1 MEEIRQWFLSLCGAT
16 AITGIFHV
24 FLENSSLKKSINIFL
39 SIFVLFYTIIPLSN
53 IEPIN
58 VELDLKNVEFSD
70 FSKENY
76 EQIILTA
83 INNVC
88 AENDVEIISV
98 DIDSYIEDENLV
110 VNKIEVETDTP
121 NKSKE
126 IEDILKNKFGF
137 EVNVY
142 WKTRC

>member
-142 WKTRC
+142 

>member
-76 EQIILTA
+76 EQIVLTT

-110 VNKIEVETDTP
+110 VDKIEVETDTP
-121 NKSKE
+121 NKSEE
-126 IEDILKNKFGF
+126 IEDILKNEFGF

-142 WKTRC
+142 

>member
-76 EQIILTA
+76 EQIILTT

-121 NKSKE
+121 NKSEE
-126 IEDILKNKFGF
+126 IEAILKNEFGF

-142 WKTRC
+142 

>member
-76 EQIILTA
+76 EQIILTT

-126 IEDILKNKFGF
+126 IEDILKNEFGF

-142 WKTRC
+142 

>member
-39 SIFVLFYTIIPLSN
+39 SIFVLFYTINPLSN

-76 EQIILTA
+76 EQIVLTT

-110 VNKIEVETDTP
+110 VDKIEVETDTP
-121 NKSKE
+121 NKSEE
-126 IEDILKNKFGF
+126 IEDILKNEFGF

-142 WKTRC
+142 

>member
-76 EQIILTA
+76 EQIILTT

-121 NKSKE
+121 NKSEE
-126 IEDILKNKFGF
+126 IEDILKNEFGF

-142 WKTRC
+142 

>member
-58 VELDLKNVEFSD
+58 VELDLKNVEFSE

-76 EQIILTA
+76 EQIILTT

-88 AENDVEIISV
+88 DENGVEIISV
-98 DIDSYIEDENLV
+98 NIDSYIEDENLV

-121 NKSKE
+121 NKLEE
-126 IEDILKNKFGF
+126 IEDILKNEFGF

-142 WKTRC
+142 

>member
-76 EQIILTA
+76 EQIILTT

-121 NKSKE
+121 NKSEK
-126 IEDILKNKFGF
+126 IEDILKNEFGF

-142 WKTRC
+142 

>member
-16 AITGIFHV
+16 AITGIVHV

-76 EQIILTA
+76 EQIILTT

-126 IEDILKNKFGF
+126 IEDILKNEFGF

-142 WKTRC
+142 

>member
-76 EQIILTA
+76 EQIILTT

-110 VNKIEVETDTP
+110 VDKIEVETDTP
-121 NKSKE
+121 NKSEE
-126 IEDILKNKFGF
+126 IEDILKNEFGF

-142 WKTRC
+142 

>member
-1 MEEIRQWFLSLCGAT
+1 MEEVRQWFLSLCGAT

-24 FLENSSLKKSINIFL
+24 FLENSSLKKTINIFL

-58 VELDLKNVEFSD
+58 VDVDLKNLEFSE

-76 EQIILTA
+76 EQIILTT

-88 AENDVEIISV
+88 DENGVEIISV
-98 DIDSYIEDENLV
+98 NIDSYIEDEKLV
-110 VNKIEVETDTP
+110 VNKIDVETDTP
-121 NKSKE
+121 NKSKI
-126 IEDILKNKFGF
+126 IEDILKNDFGF

-142 WKTRC
+142 